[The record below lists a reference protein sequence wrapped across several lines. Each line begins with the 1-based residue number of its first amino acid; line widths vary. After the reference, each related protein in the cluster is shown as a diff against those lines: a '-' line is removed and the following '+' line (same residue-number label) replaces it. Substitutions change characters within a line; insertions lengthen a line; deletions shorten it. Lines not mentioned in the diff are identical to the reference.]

1 MTRDTL
7 SDLLRSVRLRGA
19 AFYYVSFRGRWSAGA
34 AAAKEIAHVVMPGC
48 DHLMEYHMLAKGN
61 GWAAVDGL
69 PPVRLQAGD
78 VVLFPQGDRHVISSA
93 PGLVPSEQRPEL
105 LLARGGQL
113 PVPISFHEGLVDAGP
128 MPIESAD
135 AVVVCGFLGCDL
147 RPFNP
152 LIAALPRILHLPASR
167 AGGWVAHAIDQAVLE
182 SNERRPGG
190 DAVLER
196 LSEMMFVDA
205 ARRYLENLPE
215 DSVGWLAGLRDRHVG
230 RALALLH
237 EQPQHQWS
245 VDDLARAVGLS
256 RSALHER
263 FVRYLGQAPMQYL
276 ASWRMQLGARLLR
289 ESSRIVADIALE
301 VGYDSEAAFARAFKR
316 MVSMPPA
323 AWRRAQAGSSRSEA
337 AVVSRRL
344 KPRKVIHAARAAAP
358 RTRARDIR

>member
-19 AFYYVSFRGRWSAGA
+19 AFYYVSFRGQWSAGA

-48 DHLMEYHMLAKGN
+48 DHVMEFHMFAKGH
-61 GWAAVDGL
+61 GWAAVDGS

-93 PGLVPSEQRPEL
+93 PGLTPVERRPEVL
-105 LLARGGQL
+105 LTRGGER
-113 PVPISFHEGLVDAGP
+113 PVPISFHEGIVDAGP

-135 AVVVCGFLGCDL
+135 AVVVCGFLGCDS

-152 LIAALPRILHLPASR
+152 LITALPRILHLPASR
-167 AGGWVAHAIDQAVLE
+167 AGGFIAHAIDQAVLE

-215 DSVGWLAGLRDRHVG
+215 DSVGWLAGLRERHVG
-230 RALALLH
+230 RALGLMHDRPAH
-237 EQPQHQWS
+237 PWS
-245 VDDLARAVGLS
+245 IDDLAREVGLS

-263 FVRYLGQAPMQYL
+263 FVRYVGQAPMQYL
-276 ASWRMQLGARLLR
+276 ASWRIQLGARLLR

-316 MVSMPPA
+316 MVGMPPA
-323 AWRRAQAGSSRSEA
+323 AWRRAQVGQLTL
-337 AVVSRRL
+337 RRG
-344 KPRKVIHAARAAAP
+344 
-358 RTRARDIR
+358 

>member
-19 AFYYVSFRGRWSAGA
+19 AFFYVSFRGQWSAGA

-48 DHLMEYHMLAKGN
+48 DHVMEYHMFAKGD

-69 PPVRLQAGD
+69 PPVRLHAGD
-78 VVLFPQGDRHVISSA
+78 VVLFPHGDRHVISSA
-93 PGLVPSEQRPEL
+93 PGLTPSEQRPEL
-105 LLARGGQL
+105 LLPGGPW
-113 PVPISFHEGLVDAGP
+113 PVPISFQEGIVDAGP

-135 AVVVCGFLGCDL
+135 AVIVCGFLGCDL

-152 LIAALPRILHLPASR
+152 LIAALPRILKLAASR
-167 AGGWVAHAIDQAVLE
+167 AGDWVAHAIDQAVLE

-205 ARRYLENLPE
+205 ARRYLESLPE
-215 DSVGWLAGLRDRHVG
+215 DSVGWLAGLRERHVG
-230 RALALLH
+230 RALALMH
-237 EQPQHQWS
+237 ERPARGWS
-245 VDDLARAVGLS
+245 VDDLGREVGLS

-263 FVRYLGQAPMQYL
+263 FVRYVGQAPMQYL

-289 ESSRIVADIALE
+289 ESSRTVADIALE

-316 MVSMPPA
+316 MVGVPPA
-323 AWRRAQAGSSRSEA
+323 AWRRAQAGNPRHETADASRRA
-337 AVVSRRL
+337 KPAKVVST
-344 KPRKVIHAARAAAP
+344 PRPAAS
-358 RTRARDIR
+358 RTRTRYER